1 MKNSKL
7 IFALSF
13 LFILS
18 FSGIQAQSKS
28 KLTEEQKE
36 AVLTQLKADKERL
49 ALTAEQ
55 EAPFMGITKKY
66 TTMLKEL
73 KESEDDRMGKFQKLK
88 EIQSKKNE
96 EMKALLTES
105 QYATYLEIQ
114 KERRSKIKK
123 LRNQ

>member
-28 KLTEEQKE
+28 KLTEEHKE

-66 TTMLKEL
+66 TTILKEL

-114 KERRSKIKK
+114 KE
-123 LRNQ
+123 